1 MQFNVRLRKL
11 SIGLAMASF
20 LCAGTAFAQTTDA
33 SQSSNPSDQAF
44 QLVGVNARLD
54 QALDTKSAKQG
65 ETVTAKLDG
74 TVKTASGVKLERG
87 TVLTGTVTSVQPA
100 ANGGASS
107 LAVAFTTAQTK
118 DGKQIPVKVTVIGAF
133 PSSEGDLALDG
144 ADSIPPAPQHVNSQ
158 EGVDQES
165 GLLHNI
171 ALHSS
176 AQAQNSGTFTR
187 KEGNLKLNAGTYLQI
202 GIAPLNGNTTASRG
216 E

>member
-1 MQFNVRLRKL
+1 MKFNVRLRNL
-11 SIGLAMASF
+11 SFGLAMATL
-20 LCAGTAFAQTTDA
+20 LCAGTVFAQTTDA
-33 SQSSNPSDQAF
+33 SNQSAQAW

-100 ANGGASS
+100 AKGSSSS
-107 LAVAFTTAQTK
+107 LAVAFTTAQLK
-118 DGKQIPVKVTVIGAF
+118 DGKQVPVKVTVIGAF
-133 PSSEGDLALDG
+133 PSSDGDLALDD
-144 ADSIPPAPQHVNSQ
+144 ADSIPPAPQQVNSQ

-187 KEGNLKLNAGTYLQI
+187 KDGNLKLNAGTYLQI